1 MPPPLLIDAM
11 RTYLIAQGAVR
22 DPRTA
27 GPAPP
32 CWRSPRYG
40 VPAPG
45 EGDGT
50 EVGADAVVGLFPTT
64 GIARDP
70 YDASVLRTD
79 GMDVR
84 IRSRTAPAA
93 IAVDDAI
100 RAALVDRRAL
110 TLVAGFQ
117 VVEVR
122 LERPLG
128 LLVSDEQGYDFI
140 AGYLIERSA

>member
-1 MPPPLLIDAM
+1 
-11 RTYLIAQGAVR
+11 
-22 DPRTA
+22 
-27 GPAPP
+27 
-32 CWRSPRYG
+32 
-40 VPAPG
+40 
-45 EGDGT
+45 
-50 EVGADAVVGLFPTT
+50 
-64 GIARDP
+64 
-70 YDASVLRTD
+70 
-79 GMDVR
+79 MDVR